1 MIFQGF
7 EETMRR
13 IVTGDDANGKST
25 IIIDGPP
32 SGGIGD
38 PALGGLAEIWHEAAS
53 GAINPKDGKDLG
65 EGVSIL
71 APGEG
76 KVKVR
81 WFMIQPTPPGAPPE
95 MIAAAARQRFAE
107 FGAEHELRDQSR
119 HPAMHQTRTLDIIC
133 LISGDASL
141 VLDNTETRIK
151 PGQIVIQRG
160 TSHGWTAHGG
170 PALFLAVLIDRA
182 PA

>member
-53 GAINPKDGKDLG
+53 GAINPKDTNDLG
-65 EGVSIL
+65 ETVSIL
-71 APGEG
+71 APGAG

-81 WFMIQPTPPGAPPE
+81 WFMIQPPPENVPPE
-95 MIAAAARQRFAE
+95 MMNEAARARFAD
-107 FGAEHELRDQSR
+107 FGAAFGFMTHAAIVAEKMDHHPEWSNAYNRVLVRLSTHDAGGVTDRDIALAE
-119 HPAMHQTRTLDIIC
+119 AMD
-133 LISGDASL
+133 
-141 VLDNTETRIK
+141 RIA
-151 PGQIVIQRG
+151 GV
-160 TSHGWTAHGG
+160 
-170 PALFLAVLIDRA
+170 
-182 PA
+182 